1 MKEKIK
7 LRETNWV
14 IKTGVIGGLITLGI
28 YTIYFVS
35 GIIEGLIA

>member
-14 IKTGVIGGLITLGI
+14 IKVGVIGGWIILGI
-28 YTIYFVS
+28 YTLYLVS
-35 GIIEGLIA
+35 GVIRGLLA